1 MDWGILP
8 WIGGSSLDWGIVVW
22 IGGSSLDILKLHDCS
37 KLQLFYPFLVPCLQL
52 LKVFVHDNL
61 LTFEVFYT
69 ENNDFMDRHGK
80 ERSDTDGDLD
90 RLF

>member
-1 MDWGILP
+1 MDLGFWYRLG
-8 WIGGSSLDWGIVVW
+8 D
-22 IGGSSLDILKLHDCS
+22 SSLDILKLHDCS
-37 KLQLFYPFLVPCLQL
+37 KMQLFYPFLVSCLQL

-90 RLF
+90 